1 MVALCVLVLIWLFAV
16 VCWFGVLLVV
26 LWCYGGL
33 GGRFGVFAVLVLL
46 FGGGLYCA
54 GLIVVYGCAQDYAFS
69 WGLFVLLCVW
79 WFGTLFALWHGVC
92 LACLL
97 VWVAWVPCILVC
109 GLFGVLGFWLCL
121 LVGCF
126 RWLLSCGFWGGYGG

>member
-1 MVALCVLVLIWLFAV
+1 MCTCFDLV
-16 VCWFGVLLVV
+16 VCCCLLVWVLLVV

-69 WGLFVLLCVW
+69 WGLFVLL
-79 WFGTLFALWHGVC
+79 
-92 LACLL
+92 
-97 VWVAWVPCILVC
+97 
-109 GLFGVLGFWLCL
+109 
-121 LVGCF
+121 
-126 RWLLSCGFWGGYGG
+126 